1 MYLWIA
7 TPHVTWIKGW
17 KLKKHNMLDG
27 NVTTCYK
34 NTCRKFGRYI
44 IISCMDKSEW
54 LFLERTAT
62 ALSKSLRVKNTPV
75 CKLDQ
80 FLTKNQLIFLV
91 VYNHVFLIQT
101 TIHNIVYN
109 SYTKHLPSAF
119 SSWLNFWTLHKQST
133 YASILTV

>member
-1 MYLWIA
+1 
-7 TPHVTWIKGW
+7 
-17 KLKKHNMLDG
+17 MLDG
-27 NVTTCYK
+27 NVTTCYKSK

-119 SSWLNFWTLHKQST
+119 SS
-133 YASILTV
+133 